1 MIGYRLL
8 GKSGLRVSEICL
20 GTMSFGDAW
29 GFGADEATSHQV
41 LDAYAAAGGNFL
53 DTANKYHGGQT
64 EEICGRW
71 LQGKRD
77 RFVLATK
84 YTLCMDHDDPN
95 SGGSHRKNLVRSV
108 EASLK
113 RLNTDYIDLLWIH
126 AWDELTPMDETLR
139 ALDDLVRAGKL
150 LHLGV
155 SDTPAWVV
163 SASNV
168 LAELRGWTP
177 FVGLQIEYSLLERS
191 VEHELLRMA
200 EYFELSVLAWAP
212 LAGGVLTGKY
222 TRGNGDIDSLRK
234 GGNDS
239 SGRTSEQKL
248 AIAREVDRIAD
259 ELGVSSSQVATAWVM
274 NQSDLCIPIV
284 GARKVSQIEDTLGA
298 ALVKLSADHLKSLDK
313 LSRYPMPFPQQFLSG
328 KYIKNVIYGENVHER
343 ISWRK
348 ARV

>member
-1 MIGYRLL
+1 MLGYRLL

-20 GTMSFGDAW
+20 GTMSFGDEW

-71 LQGKRD
+71 LAGKRD

-95 SGGSHRKNLVRSV
+95 AGGSHRKNLVRSV

-113 RLNTDYIDLLWIH
+113 RLGTDYIDLLWIH
-126 AWDELTPMDETLR
+126 AWDELTPLDETLR
-139 ALDDLVRAGKL
+139 ALDDLVRAGKVL
-150 LHLGV
+150 YLGV

-191 VEHELLRMA
+191 VEHELMRMA
-200 EYFELSVLAWAP
+200 DYFELSVLAWAP

-222 TRGNGDIDSLRK
+222 TRGGDVDSLRK

-239 SGRTSEQKL
+239 SGRTSEQNL

-259 ELGVSSSQVATAWVM
+259 DLGVTSTQVATAWVM
-274 NQSDLCIPIV
+274 SRGDRSIPIV

-298 ALVKLSADHLKSLDK
+298 AAVRLSSEHLSALDQ
-313 LSRYPMPFPQQFLSG
+313 LSRYPMPFPQKFLAG
-328 KYIKNVIYGENVHER
+328 KYIKNVIYGENVRER
-343 ISWRK
+343 IRERK
-348 ARV
+348 AHR